1 MPSTPPTT
9 DLSRHGER
17 PFFTARTAPHAP
29 SKDEEEGE
37 GVDMFRRRPYR
48 TLSILGT
55 CCPPAPPMLL
65 RLTARHRCRCMHA
78 AAHGEKAD
86 LSNYAQADEDA
97 RDLAGTV
104 PVQREFFFH
113 LVVQPIEK
121 KLELHSADSLND
133 LLSDCKVMK

>member
-1 MPSTPPTT
+1 MLSTST
-9 DLSRHGER
+9 SN
-17 PFFTARTAPHAP
+17 
-29 SKDEEEGE
+29 
-37 GVDMFRRRPYR
+37 
-48 TLSILGT
+48 
-55 CCPPAPPMLL
+55 
-65 RLTARHRCRCMHA
+65 A
-78 AAHGEKAD
+78 AATHGEKAD

>member
-9 DLSRHGER
+9 DVWRHGER

-37 GVDMFRRRPYR
+37 GVDKFRRRPYR

-55 CCPPAPPMLL
+55 CSPPAPPMLL
-65 RLTARHRCRCMHA
+65 TARHKCRCVRA

-97 RDLAGTV
+97 RNLAGNV
-104 PVQREFFFH
+104 PIKKKFFF
-113 LVVQPIEK
+113 
-121 KLELHSADSLND
+121 ELHSADSLND
-133 LLSDCKVMK
+133 LLSPTAN

>member
-37 GVDMFRRRPYR
+37 GVDIFRRRPYR

-55 CCPPAPPMLL
+55 CSPPAPPMLL
-65 RLTARHRCRCMHA
+65 RLTARHKCRCMHA

-86 LSNYAQADEDA
+86 LSNYAQADEDGCSGLRRNCSSTEKVLLPPGCPTN
-97 RDLAGTV
+97 RD
-104 PVQREFFFH
+104 E
-113 LVVQPIEK
+113 
-121 KLELHSADSLND
+121 N
-133 LLSDCKVMK
+133 